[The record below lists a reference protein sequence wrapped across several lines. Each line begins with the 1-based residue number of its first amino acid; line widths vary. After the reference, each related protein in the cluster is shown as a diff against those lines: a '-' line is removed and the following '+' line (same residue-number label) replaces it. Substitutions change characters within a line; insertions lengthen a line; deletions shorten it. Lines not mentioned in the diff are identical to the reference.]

1 MSVRF
6 LASPAKEWSCVNARP
21 LTAPVTYQVPSDPT
35 SNFVG
40 VKLAD
45 RGKDMAGVVIAVGA
59 GGAAGGEASI
69 LWRSPSTVVIGAG
82 AGGVAAVGSAGGVDG
97 LVCAQACG
105 DERASSPAAKLASLI
120 ERLVMVV
127 RFLYGCV
134 GRGLALGRP
143 TPGRSEH

>member
-40 VKLAD
+40 VELAD
-45 RGKDMAGVVIAVGA
+45 RGKDMAGVVIAV
-59 GGAAGGEASI
+59 
-69 LWRSPSTVVIGAG
+69 G